1 MQSCKERVLP
11 MHSSKIK
18 FLGKQDKVEEIV
30 SLFSVGVLCSSVNG
44 EGISNAIME
53 YMVLKKPVVA
63 TDCDGNR
70 ELVVD
75 GETGYLIPRG
85 NAKELVAKIIQ
96 LLDDN
101 DLAQRLGN
109 AGYIRIVDKF
119 TLEKMTLNY
128 VSLYQRVLKH

>member
-1 MQSCKERVLP
+1 M
-11 MHSSKIK
+11 
-18 FLGKQDKVEEIV
+18 
-30 SLFSVGVLCSSVNG
+30 
-44 EGISNAIME
+44 
-53 YMVLKKPVVA
+53 
-63 TDCDGNR
+63 
-70 ELVVD
+70 
-75 GETGYLIPRG
+75 IPRG